1 MQRICF
7 ECEGARVPIFIFY
20 TLITKDLISNIIQE
34 YLGQNA
40 DLFLV
45 DLSVSPAGKI
55 AVYIDKFQGMIDI
68 EQCVL
73 LSKFIESN
81 LDRELQ
87 DFELQVSSAGMTSPF
102 KVKEQYIKNL
112 NKSVKILTY
121 DGKKHEGVLKEVGDD
136 KLVIEYQVKEKI
148 EGKKKKELV
157 TKVESYFFNSDTNNN
172 KIKETK
178 KVISFN

>member
-1 MQRICF
+1 
-7 ECEGARVPIFIFY
+7 
-20 TLITKDLISNIIQE
+20 
-34 YLGQNA
+34 
-40 DLFLV
+40 
-45 DLSVSPAGKI
+45 
-55 AVYIDKFQGMIDI
+55 MIDI